1 MTNRTK
7 NTKESRLSI
16 FLKVLAVVITSLG
29 GAIGS
34 YHAARSTARQQAGVS
49 YETLAS
55 NMEKM
60 RLTVEYL
67 KENEN
72 RLWELVV
79 KQQPANLEKSFNKSV
94 TLEQSDFPSLPEL
107 TPVPKTLDDA
117 LMQSK

>member
-1 MTNRTK
+1 MANRTK
-7 NTKESRLSI
+7 TAKESRLST

-34 YHAARSTARQQAGVS
+34 YSAARSTAKQQADVS

-67 KENEN
+67 KENES
-72 RLWELVV
+72 RLWDLVV
-79 KQQPANLEKSFNKSV
+79 KQQPASFDKSV
-94 TLEQSDFPSLPEL
+94 DLEPKGLLSIPEL
-107 TPVPKTLDDA
+107 APVPKSLNDA

>member
-1 MTNRTK
+1 MTNRIK
-7 NTKESRLSI
+7 NTQESKLSI

-29 GAIGS
+29 GALGA
-34 YHAARSTARQQAGVS
+34 YRAASNTARQQADVG

-79 KQQPANLEKSFNKSV
+79 KQPANPEKSFNKSV

-117 LMQSK
+117 LRSSK

>member
-1 MTNRTK
+1 MTNRAK

-34 YHAARSTARQQAGVS
+34 YHAARSTARQQADVS
-49 YETLAS
+49 YETLAV

-67 KENEN
+67 KENES

-79 KQQPANLEKSFNKSV
+79 KQPANLEKSFNKSV
-94 TLEQSDFPSLPEL
+94 TLEQSDFISPPEL

-117 LMQSK
+117 LMRSK

>member
-1 MTNRTK
+1 MANRTK
-7 NTKESRLSI
+7 IAKESRLST

-34 YHAARSTARQQAGVS
+34 YSAARSGAKHQADVS

-67 KENEN
+67 KENES
-72 RLWELVV
+72 RLWDLVV
-79 KQQPANLEKSFNKSV
+79 KPANLEKSFNKRV
-94 TLEQSDFPSLPEL
+94 TLEQSDWQPLPEL
-107 TPVPKTLDDA
+107 TPVPKSLNDA
-117 LMQSK
+117 LMQRK

>member
-1 MTNRTK
+1 MTNRAK
-7 NTKESRLSI
+7 NTKELKLSI

-34 YHAARSTARQQAGVS
+34 YHAARSTARQQADVG

-79 KQQPANLEKSFNKSV
+79 KQPANLEKSFNKSV
-94 TLEQSDFPSLPEL
+94 TLEQSDFPSLPDL
-107 TPVPKTLDDA
+107 TPVPKTLNDA